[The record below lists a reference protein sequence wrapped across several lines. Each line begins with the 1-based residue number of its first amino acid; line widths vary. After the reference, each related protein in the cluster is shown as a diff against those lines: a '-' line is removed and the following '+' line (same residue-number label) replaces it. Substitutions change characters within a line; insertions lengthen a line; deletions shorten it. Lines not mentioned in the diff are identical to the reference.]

1 MVPLWCAVLCR
12 LLSEGHVAFLE
23 TVPFKAIAFFTVLQF
38 IGLAAVYVVSSWTGV
53 SAPVACILC
62 LLISQNL
69 PSDQLRS
76 AYQHC
81 ECALL

>member
-23 TVPFKAIAFFTVLQF
+23 TVPFKAIAFF

-53 SAPVACILC
+53 SAPVALS
-62 LLISQNL
+62 LHLL
-69 PSDQLRS
+69 PSNQSDS
-76 AYQHC
+76 AF
-81 ECALL
+81 

>member
-53 SAPVACILC
+53 SAPVALF
-62 LLISQNL
+62 LHTL
-69 PSDQLRS
+69 PSSQSES
-76 AYQHC
+76 AF
-81 ECALL
+81 

>member
-1 MVPLWCAVLCR
+1 MVLLWSAVLCR

-53 SAPVACILC
+53 SAPVALDLHILPFKQ
-62 LLISQNL
+62 SEF
-69 PSDQLRS
+69 
-76 AYQHC
+76 AF
-81 ECALL
+81 